1 MDCQLSK
8 TVHVRSIFD
17 VENAVDYR
25 FFFVKISFYPVLNNS
40 STLSNWVKYRQVMT
54 PRTYRNYPS
63 SFSLVD
69 IINSTMKSA
78 SYTQYASNLS
88 RQSCFCA
95 VVCPSL
101 FCCWQLVSSFWYIF
115 LTERSMQLSYN
126 GNLTYVWI
134 L

>member
-95 VVCPSL
+95 VVFPSL
-101 FCCWQLVSSFWYIF
+101 FCFWQLVSSFWYIF